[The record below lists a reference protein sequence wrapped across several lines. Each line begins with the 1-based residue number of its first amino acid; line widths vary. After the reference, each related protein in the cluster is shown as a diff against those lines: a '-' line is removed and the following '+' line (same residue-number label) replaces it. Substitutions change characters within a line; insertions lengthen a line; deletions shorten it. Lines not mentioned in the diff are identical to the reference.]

1 MRLAQLRDRLAVIA
15 AILAPLIIT
24 VILVPFRTSVAN
36 TDAALILVAVI
47 VAIAANGDRR
57 AGYLAAVWSALTF
70 DFFLTRPYERFT
82 ITRGSDIQ
90 TAVLLVVIGG
100 AVTELAVWGRRQRA
114 DADRRASYLAGVH
127 AAAEAALAGQP
138 RAVVIERV
146 TQQLQGLLG
155 LKSCRYQSGIAG
167 LGHPARLQHD
177 GRVTVARH
185 TWPVSAE
192 GFPPDRPVELL
203 LESHGVLQG
212 RFLMLPRPD
221 SRPSLES
228 RQVAAALADQV
239 SATLSVAQ
247 AS

>member
-1 MRLAQLRDRLAVIA
+1 MRTEGGVPMRLAQFRDRLALIA
-15 AILAPLIIT
+15 AVLGPLLVT
-24 VILVPFRTSVAN
+24 VVMVPFRTSIAN

-47 VAIAANGDRR
+47 VAVAANGDRR
-57 AGYLAAVWSALTF
+57 AGYLAAVWSALVF

-127 AAAEAALAGQP
+127 AAAEAALAGQS
-138 RAVVIERV
+138 RSVVIERV
-146 TQQLQGLLG
+146 NQQLQGLLG
-155 LKSCRYQSGIAG
+155 LKSCRFQSGVAG
-167 LGHPARLQHD
+167 LGHPARLHHD
-177 GRVTVARH
+177 GTVTLGHH
-185 TWPVSAE
+185 TWSVSAD

-203 LESHGVLQG
+203 LES
-212 RFLMLPRPD
+212 
-221 SRPSLES
+221 
-228 RQVAAALADQV
+228 RQVAVALTDQV
-239 SATLSVAQ
+239 SAALSVAE

>member
-1 MRLAQLRDRLAVIA
+1 MRLNAGRDRLALIA
-15 AILAPLIIT
+15 AILGPLIGT
-24 VILVPFRTSVAN
+24 LVLVPFRTSIAN

-57 AGYLAAVWSALTF
+57 AGYIAALWSALVF

-114 DADRRASYLAGVH
+114 DAERRASYLAGVH

-146 TQQLQGLLG
+146 NQQLQGLLG
-155 LKSCRYQSGIAG
+155 LKSCRYQSGVAG
-167 LGHPARLQHD
+167 LGHPARLHHD
-177 GRVTVARH
+177 GRVTVANR
-185 TWPVSAE
+185 TWPVAVD
-192 GFPPDRPVELL
+192 GFPPHRPVELL

-212 RFLMLPRPD
+212 RFLMLPEAD

-239 SATLSVAQ
+239 SAALVTAW